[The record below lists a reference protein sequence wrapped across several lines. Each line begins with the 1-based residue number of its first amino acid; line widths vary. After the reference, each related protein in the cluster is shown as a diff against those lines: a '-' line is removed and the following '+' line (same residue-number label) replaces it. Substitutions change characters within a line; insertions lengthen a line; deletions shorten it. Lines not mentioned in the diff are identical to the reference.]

1 MVKRIVRA
9 RPCFP
14 EPDIENILALI
25 RQSLCSGHL
34 TNGDHVREFERRFA
48 ASIGVQHAIA
58 VSTGTAA
65 RKR

>member
-1 MVKRIVRA
+1 MVRRVARA

-34 TNGDHVREFERRFA
+34 TNGEHVRQFERRFA
-48 ASIGVQHAIA
+48 ASVGVGHAIA
-58 VSTGTAA
+58 VNTGTAA
-65 RKR
+65 LEI